1 MERAGKYVIPTR
13 VFTRVS
19 YRRSLYNEVNQ
30 KYMLFQLNIK
40 NIALITELNIEFE
53 EGLNVL
59 TGETGA
65 GKSIIIEAIDLILG
79 GYTTS
84 DLIRDGEISL
94 IVEGLFLLSPLE
106 KELINNLNPD
116 LKIVDEEG
124 TLLIRRE
131 VNKKGR
137 NKCWV
142 NQRLVNLSLL
152 QDIGNFLVDLH
163 GQHNHQSLLDTSK
176 HIDLM
181 DSLGGDKIIKHR
193 KELFEAY
200 RLWREKKKK
209 LFQLIRDR
217 EENLK
222 RIDFLKFQ
230 LEEID
235 KASLAKDEDKILEEE
250 EMVLRNVEKII
261 ETMEK
266 ANFIL
271 YEGGLEQSSVRDYLN
286 EVSKS
291 LGEIASLDRRIG
303 KMRDSLKEIGY
314 QLEDIINEIEK
325 YKDKIEL
332 NTQRLK
338 EVEGRLNLINSLK
351 SKYGST
357 IKEILQY
364 RHKIYQELEAINYSE
379 DEVENLREDINSLEN
394 KISDISH
401 NLSISRRKIADDL
414 EEMVVRELDDL
425 NMKRCQ
431 FKVSINHYEDDNG
444 IEINSKK
451 YKIGPKGIDDIEFMI
466 SPNVGEKMR
475 PLARIIS
482 GGEVSRI
489 MLALK
494 SILSEVDQVPTLIFD
509 EIDSGVGAR
518 LGEVIAQ
525 KLRNLSEKRQVICVT
540 HLPQIA
546 CRARRHFY
554 IEKYVLNNQ
563 TGIRL
568 NEMKGENQV
577 KEIARM
583 LDGSQMSDIT
593 IQHAQKMLNR

>member
-1 MERAGKYVIPTR
+1 M
-13 VFTRVS
+13 
-19 YRRSLYNEVNQ
+19 
-30 KYMLFQLNIK
+30 
-40 NIALITELNIEFE
+40 ALINELNIEFE

-79 GYTTS
+79 GYAAS
-84 DLIRDGEISL
+84 DLIRDGEDSL
-94 IVEGLFLLSPLE
+94 VVEGLFLLAPQE
-106 KELINNLNPD
+106 KELISNLNLD
-116 LKIVDEEG
+116 AEIIDGEG
-124 TLLIRRE
+124 DLLIRRE

-137 NKCWV
+137 NKCWI
-142 NQRLVNLSLL
+142 NQRLINLSTL
-152 QDIGNFLVDLH
+152 QEIGKFLVDLH
-163 GQHNHQSLLDTSK
+163 GQHNHQSLLDSSK

-181 DSLGGDKIIKHR
+181 DNLGGDKIIKYT
-193 KELFEAY
+193 KELSDNY
-200 RLWREKKKK
+200 RMWREKSKK

-235 KASLAKDEDKILEEE
+235 KASLVNDEDKVLEKE
-250 EMVLRNVEKII
+250 EMVLRNAEKII

-271 YEGGLEQSSVRDYLN
+271 YEGGLEQVSVRDSLS
-286 EVSKS
+286 EVSTD
-291 LGEIASLDRRIG
+291 LGEISSLDRRIE
-303 KMRDSLKEIGY
+303 KIRENLKEIGY
-314 QLEDIINEIEK
+314 QFDDIVNEIVK
-325 YKDKIEL
+325 YKDEIEL
-332 NTQRLK
+332 DSQKLK

-357 IKEILQY
+357 IEGILQY
-364 RHKIYQELEAINYSE
+364 RQKMYQELEDGDYSE
-379 DEVENLREDINSLEN
+379 DKVKKLKEEINSLEN
-394 KISDISH
+394 KISAISH
-401 NLSISRRKIADDL
+401 HLNVNRRKIAEDL
-414 EEMVVRELDDL
+414 EEMVIRELEDL
-425 NMKRCQ
+425 NMKKCQ
-431 FKVSINHYEDDNG
+431 FKVSINNYEDDNG
-444 IEINSKK
+444 IEVEGKK
-451 YKIGPKGIDDIEFMI
+451 YKVGPKGIDDIEFMI
-466 SPNVGEKMR
+466 SPNVGERLR
-475 PLARIIS
+475 PLARIVS

-525 KLRNLSEKRQVICVT
+525 KLRKLSKKRQVICVT

-546 CRARRHFY
+546 CRAGRHFY

-563 TGIRL
+563 TGIKL
-568 NEMKGENQV
+568 IEMRGEERV

-583 LDGSQMSDIT
+583 LDGSQMSEIT

>member
-1 MERAGKYVIPTR
+1 M
-13 VFTRVS
+13 
-19 YRRSLYNEVNQ
+19 
-30 KYMLFQLNIK
+30 
-40 NIALITELNIEFE
+40 ALIKELNIEFE

-79 GYTTS
+79 GYAAS
-84 DLIRDGEISL
+84 DLIRDGEDSL
-94 IVEGLFLLSPLE
+94 MVEGLFLLAPQE
-106 KELINNLNPD
+106 KELINNLNLD
-116 LKIVDEEG
+116 IEIVDKEG
-124 TLLIRRE
+124 ALLIRRE

-137 NKCWV
+137 SKCWV
-142 NQRLVNLSLL
+142 NQRLINLSTL
-152 QDIGNFLVDLH
+152 QEISTFLVDLH
-163 GQHNHQSLLDTSK
+163 GQHNHQSLLDPSK

-181 DSLGGDKIIKHR
+181 DNLGGDKIIKYR
-193 KELFEAY
+193 KELSDNY
-200 RLWREKKKK
+200 RMWREKSKK
-209 LFQLIRDR
+209 LFQLLKDK

-222 RIDFLKFQ
+222 KIDFLKFQ

-235 KASLAKDEDKILEEE
+235 KTSLVKGEDKVLEEE
-250 EMVLRNVEKII
+250 EMVLKNAEKII

-271 YEGGLEQSSVRDYLN
+271 YEGGAEQVSVRDSLN
-286 EVSKS
+286 EVSAD
-291 LGEIASLDRRIG
+291 LGEIASLDRRIEKIRENLKEVG
-303 KMRDSLKEIGY
+303 YQFEDIVNEIVKYKDEIDLDSRRLKEI
-314 QLEDIINEIEK
+314 
-325 YKDKIEL
+325 
-332 NTQRLK
+332 
-338 EVEGRLNLINSLK
+338 EGRLNLINSLK

-357 IKEILQY
+357 IEEILEY
-364 RHKIYQELEAINYSE
+364 RQKIYQELEVIDCSE
-379 DEVENLREDINSLEN
+379 DKLKKLNEEVDSLEDVIAA
-394 KISDISH
+394 IS
-401 NLSISRRKIADDL
+401 NQLSINRRKIADDL
-414 EEMVVRELDDL
+414 QKMVVRELEDL

-431 FKVSINHYEDDNG
+431 FKVSINNYKDDNG
-444 IEINSKK
+444 IEIEGKK
-451 YKIGPKGIDDIEFMI
+451 YKVGPKGVDDIEFMI
-466 SPNVGEKMR
+466 SPNVGEKLR
-475 PLARIIS
+475 PLARIVS

-525 KLRNLSEKRQVICVT
+525 KLKALSQKRQVICVT

-546 CRARRHFY
+546 CRAGKHFY
-554 IEKYVLNNQ
+554 IEKYILNNQ

-568 NEMKGENQV
+568 KEMEGEERV

-583 LDGSQMSDIT
+583 LDGSQMGEIT

>member
-1 MERAGKYVIPTR
+1 
-13 VFTRVS
+13 
-19 YRRSLYNEVNQ
+19 
-30 KYMLFQLNIK
+30 MLFQLNLK
-40 NIALITELNIEFE
+40 NIALIKELNIEFD

-65 GKSIIIEAIDLILG
+65 GKSIIIEAINLILG
-79 GYTTS
+79 SHTTI
-84 DLIRDGEISL
+84 DLIRLGEDSL
-94 IVEGLFLLSPLE
+94 VVEGLFLLSPNE
-106 KELINNLNPD
+106 KMAINNLNPD
-116 LKIVDEEG
+116 LEIVDDEG

-137 NKCWV
+137 NKCWI

-176 HIDLM
+176 HIDLI
-181 DSLGGDKIIKHR
+181 DNLGGDKIARYR
-193 KELFEAY
+193 KELFNAY
-200 RLWREKKKK
+200 RLWREKKKR
-209 LFQLIRDR
+209 LSQLIEDR

-222 RIDFLKFQ
+222 HIDFLKFQ

-235 KASLAKDEDKILEEE
+235 KASLTKDEDKILEEE
-250 EMVLRNVEKII
+250 EMVLRNAEKIV

-271 YEGGLEQSSVRDYLN
+271 YEGRVEHPSIRDSLN
-286 EVSKS
+286 EVSKN
-291 LGEIASLDRRIG
+291 LGEIASLDRRIE
-303 KMRDSLKEIGY
+303 KMKEALKEIVY
-314 QLEDIINEIEK
+314 QLEDLVNEIEK

-332 NTQRLK
+332 DTPRLK
-338 EVEGRLNLINSLK
+338 EVEGRLDLINNLK

-357 IKEILQY
+357 IEEILRY
-364 RHKIYQELEAINYSE
+364 RQKIYQELMAIDYCANEIESLR
-379 DEVENLREDINSLEN
+379 VEINSLEN
-394 KISDISH
+394 KVSDISH
-401 NLSISRRKIADDL
+401 NLSLERRKIAENL
-414 EEMVVRELDDL
+414 EEMVVRELEDL
-425 NMKRCQ
+425 NMKKCQ
-431 FKVSINHYEDDNG
+431 FKVSLNHYQDDEG
-444 IEINSKK
+444 IKINNRK

-466 SPNVGEKMR
+466 SPNVGEKLR
-475 PLARIIS
+475 PLARIVS

-494 SILSEVDQVPTLIFD
+494 SILSEVDQVSTLIFD

-525 KLRNLSEKRQVICVT
+525 KLRNISERRQIICVT

-546 CRARRHFY
+546 CRAKKHLY
-554 IEKYVLNNQ
+554 IEKYVRENK
-563 TGIRL
+563 TEIRV
-568 NEMKGENQV
+568 EEIKGEDRV

-583 LDGSQMSDIT
+583 LDGNQMSEIT
-593 IQHAQKMLNR
+593 IRHAQKMLER

>member
-1 MERAGKYVIPTR
+1 M
-13 VFTRVS
+13 
-19 YRRSLYNEVNQ
+19 
-30 KYMLFQLNIK
+30 
-40 NIALITELNIEFE
+40 ALIKELNIEFE

-79 GYTTS
+79 GYAAS
-84 DLIRDGEISL
+84 DLIRDGEDSL
-94 IVEGLFLLSPLE
+94 MVEGLFLLAPQE
-106 KELINNLNPD
+106 KELINNLNLD
-116 LKIVDEEG
+116 IEIVDKEG
-124 TLLIRRE
+124 ALLIRRE

-137 NKCWV
+137 SKCWV
-142 NQRLVNLSLL
+142 NQRLINLSTL
-152 QDIGNFLVDLH
+152 QEISTFLVDLH
-163 GQHNHQSLLDTSK
+163 GQHNHQSLLDPSK

-181 DSLGGDKIIKHR
+181 DNLGGDKIIKYR
-193 KELFEAY
+193 KELSDNY
-200 RLWREKKKK
+200 RMWREKSKK
-209 LFQLIRDR
+209 LFQLLKDK

-222 RIDFLKFQ
+222 KIDFLKFQ

-235 KASLAKDEDKILEEE
+235 KTSLVKGEDKVLEEE
-250 EMVLRNVEKII
+250 EMVLKNAEKII

-271 YEGGLEQSSVRDYLN
+271 CEGGPEQVSVRDSLN
-286 EVSKS
+286 EVSAD
-291 LGEIASLDRRIG
+291 LGEIASLDRRIEKIRENLKEVG
-303 KMRDSLKEIGY
+303 YQFEDIVNEIVKYKDEIDLDSRRLKEI
-314 QLEDIINEIEK
+314 
-325 YKDKIEL
+325 
-332 NTQRLK
+332 
-338 EVEGRLNLINSLK
+338 EGRLNLINSLK

-357 IKEILQY
+357 IEEILEY
-364 RHKIYQELEAINYSE
+364 RQKIYQELEVIDCSE
-379 DEVENLREDINSLEN
+379 DKLKKLNEEVDSLEDVIAA
-394 KISDISH
+394 IS
-401 NLSISRRKIADDL
+401 NQLSINRRKIADDL
-414 EEMVVRELDDL
+414 QKMVVRELEDL

-431 FKVSINHYEDDNG
+431 FKVSINNYKDDNG
-444 IEINSKK
+444 IEIEGKK
-451 YKIGPKGIDDIEFMI
+451 YKVGPKGVDNIEFMI
-466 SPNVGEKMR
+466 SPNVGEKLR
-475 PLARIIS
+475 PLARIVS

-525 KLRNLSEKRQVICVT
+525 KLKALSQKRQVICVT

-546 CRARRHFY
+546 CRAGKHFY
-554 IEKYVLNNQ
+554 IEKYILNNQ

-568 NEMKGENQV
+568 KEMEGEERV

-583 LDGSQMSDIT
+583 LDGSQMGEIT

>member
-1 MERAGKYVIPTR
+1 M
-13 VFTRVS
+13 
-19 YRRSLYNEVNQ
+19 
-30 KYMLFQLNIK
+30 
-40 NIALITELNIEFE
+40 ALIKELNIEFE

-79 GYTTS
+79 GSNAT
-84 DLIRDGEISL
+84 DLIRDGEDSL
-94 IVEGLFLLSPLE
+94 VVEGLFLLAPQE
-106 KELINNLNPD
+106 KELMDNLNLD
-116 LKIVDEEG
+116 GEIVDEEG
-124 TLLIRRE
+124 ALLIRRE

-137 NKCWV
+137 NKCWI
-142 NQRLVNLSLL
+142 NQRLINLSTL
-152 QDIGNFLVDLH
+152 QEIGTFLVDLH
-163 GQHNHQSLLDTSK
+163 GQHNHQSLLDSSK

-181 DSLGGDKIIKHR
+181 DNLGGDKIIKYR
-193 KELFEAY
+193 KELSDNY
-200 RLWREKKKK
+200 RIWRDKSKK

-235 KASLAKDEDKILEEE
+235 KASLVKDEDRVLEEE
-250 EMVLRNVEKII
+250 EMVLRNAEKII

-271 YEGGLEQSSVRDYLN
+271 YEGGSEQVSVRDSLS
-286 EVSKS
+286 EVSTD
-291 LGEIASLDRRIG
+291 LGEISSLDRRIE
-303 KMRDSLKEIGY
+303 KIRENLKEIGY
-314 QLEDIINEIEK
+314 QFEDIVNEIVK
-325 YKDKIEL
+325 YKDEIEL
-332 NTQRLK
+332 DSQKLK

-357 IKEILQY
+357 VEEILEY
-364 RHKIYQELEAINYSE
+364 RQKIYQGLEDIDYSE
-379 DEVENLREDINSLEN
+379 DKVKKLKEELDSLEN
-394 KISDISH
+394 KISAISH
-401 NLSISRRKIADDL
+401 HLNVNRRKIAEDL
-414 EEMVVRELDDL
+414 EEMVIKELEDL
-425 NMKRCQ
+425 NMKKCQ
-431 FKVSINHYEDDNG
+431 FKVSINNYEDDNG
-444 IEINSKK
+444 IEIEGKK
-451 YKIGPKGIDDIEFMI
+451 YKIGPRGIDDIEFMI
-466 SPNVGEKMR
+466 SPNVGERLR
-475 PLARIIS
+475 PLARIVS

-525 KLRNLSEKRQVICVT
+525 KLKALSKKRQVICVT

-546 CRARRHFY
+546 CRAGRHFY
-554 IEKYVLNNQ
+554 IEKYILNNQ
-563 TGIRL
+563 TGITL
-568 NEMKGENQV
+568 KEMEGEERV

-583 LDGSQMSDIT
+583 LDGSQMSEIT

>member
-1 MERAGKYVIPTR
+1 M
-13 VFTRVS
+13 
-19 YRRSLYNEVNQ
+19 
-30 KYMLFQLNIK
+30 
-40 NIALITELNIEFE
+40 ALIKEINIEFE
-53 EGLNVL
+53 EELNVL

-79 GYTTS
+79 GYAAS
-84 DLIRDGEISL
+84 DLIRNGEDSL
-94 IVEGLFLLSPLE
+94 MVEALFLLTPQE
-106 KELINNLNPD
+106 KELINNLNSD
-116 LKIVDEEG
+116 IEIVDG
-124 TLLIRRE
+124 QGVLLIRRE

-137 NKCWV
+137 NKCLI
-142 NQRLVNLSLL
+142 NQRLINLSTL
-152 QDIGNFLVDLH
+152 QEIGTFLVDLH
-163 GQHNHQSLLDTSK
+163 GQHNHQSLLDPTK

-181 DSLGGDKIIKHR
+181 DNLGGDKMIKHR
-193 KELFEAY
+193 KELFGNY
-200 RLWREKKKK
+200 RRWREKSKK
-209 LFQLIRDR
+209 LFQLLKDK

-222 RIDFLKFQ
+222 KMDFLKFQ

-235 KASLAKDEDKILEEE
+235 KTSLVKDEDKALEEE
-250 EMVLRNVEKII
+250 EMVLKNAEKII

-271 YEGGLEQSSVRDYLN
+271 YEGGLEQSSVRDSLN
-286 EVSKS
+286 EVSVD
-291 LGEIASLDRRIG
+291 LGEIASLDRRIE
-303 KMRDSLKEIGY
+303 KIRENLKEVGY
-314 QLEDIINEIEK
+314 QFEDIVSEIVK
-325 YKDKIEL
+325 YKDEIDLDSQK
-332 NTQRLK
+332 LK

-357 IKEILQY
+357 IEEILEY
-364 RHKIYQELEAINYSE
+364 RQKIYQELEAVDYSE
-379 DEVENLREDINSLEN
+379 DKLEKLKEEVNSLEDI
-394 KISDISH
+394 ISTISH
-401 NLSISRRKIADDL
+401 NLNINRRKIAEDL
-414 EEMVVRELDDL
+414 QKMVVRELEDL

-431 FKVSINHYEDDNG
+431 FEVSINSYEDDNG
-444 IEINSKK
+444 IEIDGKK

-466 SPNVGEKMR
+466 SPNVGERLR
-475 PLARIIS
+475 PLARIVS

-525 KLRNLSEKRQVICVT
+525 KLKALSRKRQVICVT

-546 CRARRHFY
+546 CKAERHFY
-554 IEKYVLNNQ
+554 IEKYILNNQ

-568 NEMKGENQV
+568 KEMEGEERV

-583 LDGSQMSDIT
+583 LDGSQMSEIT
-593 IQHAQKMLNR
+593 IRHAQKMLER

>member
-1 MERAGKYVIPTR
+1 
-13 VFTRVS
+13 
-19 YRRSLYNEVNQ
+19 
-30 KYMLFQLNIK
+30 MLFQLNIK
-40 NIALITELNIEFE
+40 NMALIKELNIEFE

-79 GYTTS
+79 GYAAS
-84 DLIRDGEISL
+84 DLIRDGEDSL
-94 IVEGLFLLSPLE
+94 MVEGLFLLAPQE
-106 KELINNLNPD
+106 KELINNLNLD
-116 LKIVDEEG
+116 IEIVDKEG
-124 TLLIRRE
+124 ALLIRRE

-137 NKCWV
+137 SKCWV
-142 NQRLVNLSLL
+142 NQRLINLSTL
-152 QDIGNFLVDLH
+152 QEISTFLVDLH
-163 GQHNHQSLLDTSK
+163 GQHNHQSLLDPSK

-181 DSLGGDKIIKHR
+181 DNLGGDKIIKYR
-193 KELFEAY
+193 KELSDNY
-200 RLWREKKKK
+200 RMWREKSKK
-209 LFQLIRDR
+209 LFQLLKDK

-222 RIDFLKFQ
+222 KIDFLKFQ

-235 KASLAKDEDKILEEE
+235 KTSLVKGEDKVLEEE
-250 EMVLRNVEKII
+250 EMVLKNAEKII

-271 YEGGLEQSSVRDYLN
+271 YEGGAEQVSVRDSLN
-286 EVSKS
+286 EVSAD
-291 LGEIASLDRRIG
+291 LGEIASLDRRIEKIRENLKEVG
-303 KMRDSLKEIGY
+303 YQFEDIVNEIVKYKDEIDLDSRRLKEI
-314 QLEDIINEIEK
+314 
-325 YKDKIEL
+325 
-332 NTQRLK
+332 
-338 EVEGRLNLINSLK
+338 EGRLNLINSLK

-357 IKEILQY
+357 IEEILEY
-364 RHKIYQELEAINYSE
+364 RQKIYQELEVIDCSE
-379 DEVENLREDINSLEN
+379 DKLEKLNEEVDSLEDVIAA
-394 KISDISH
+394 IS
-401 NLSISRRKIADDL
+401 NQLSINRRKIADDL
-414 EEMVVRELDDL
+414 QKMVVRELEDL

-431 FKVSINHYEDDNG
+431 FKVSINSYKDDNG
-444 IEINSKK
+444 IEIEGEK
-451 YKIGPKGIDDIEFMI
+451 YKVGPKGVDDIEFMI
-466 SPNVGEKMR
+466 SPNVGEKLR
-475 PLARIIS
+475 PLARIVS

-525 KLRNLSEKRQVICVT
+525 KLKALSKKRQVICVT

-546 CRARRHFY
+546 CRAGKHFY
-554 IEKYVLNNQ
+554 IEKYMLNNQ

-568 NEMKGENQV
+568 REMEGEERV

-583 LDGSQMSDIT
+583 LDGSEMGEIT

>member
-1 MERAGKYVIPTR
+1 M
-13 VFTRVS
+13 
-19 YRRSLYNEVNQ
+19 
-30 KYMLFQLNIK
+30 
-40 NIALITELNIEFE
+40 ALIKELNIEFE

-79 GYTTS
+79 GYAAS
-84 DLIRDGEISL
+84 DLIRDGEDSL
-94 IVEGLFLLSPLE
+94 MVEGLFLLTPQE
-106 KELINNLNPD
+106 KELINNLNSD
-116 LKIVDEEG
+116 IEIVDGEG
-124 TLLIRRE
+124 VLLIRRE

-137 NKCWV
+137 NKCWI
-142 NQRLVNLSLL
+142 NQRLINLSTL
-152 QDIGNFLVDLH
+152 QEIGTFLVDLH
-163 GQHNHQSLLDTSK
+163 GQHNHQSLLDPTK

-181 DSLGGDKIIKHR
+181 DNLGGDKIIKHR
-193 KELFEAY
+193 KELFDNY
-200 RLWREKKKK
+200 RRWREKSKK
-209 LFQLIRDR
+209 LFQLLKDK

-222 RIDFLKFQ
+222 KIDFLKFQ

-235 KASLAKDEDKILEEE
+235 KTSLVKDEDKALEEE
-250 EMVLRNVEKII
+250 EMVLKNAEKII

-271 YEGGLEQSSVRDYLN
+271 YEGGLEQSSVRDSLN
-286 EVSKS
+286 EVSVD
-291 LGEIASLDRRIG
+291 LGEIASLDRRIE
-303 KMRDSLKEIGY
+303 KIRENLKEVGY
-314 QLEDIINEIEK
+314 QFEDIVNEIVK
-325 YKDKIEL
+325 YKDGVDLDSQK
-332 NTQRLK
+332 LK

-357 IKEILQY
+357 IEEILEY
-364 RHKIYQELEAINYSE
+364 RQKIYQELEAVDYSE
-379 DEVENLREDINSLEN
+379 DKLEKLKEEVNSLEDI
-394 KISDISH
+394 ISTISH
-401 NLSISRRKIADDL
+401 NLNINRRKIADDL
-414 EEMVVRELDDL
+414 QKMVVRELEDL

-431 FKVSINHYEDDNG
+431 FEVSINSYEDDNG
-444 IEINSKK
+444 IEIDGKK

-466 SPNVGEKMR
+466 SPNVGERLR
-475 PLARIIS
+475 PLARIVS

-525 KLRNLSEKRQVICVT
+525 KLKALSKKRQVICVT

-546 CRARRHFY
+546 CRAERHFY
-554 IEKYVLNNQ
+554 IEKYILNNQ
-563 TGIRL
+563 TGIKL
-568 NEMKGENQV
+568 KEMEGEERV

-583 LDGSQMSDIT
+583 LDGSQMSEIT
-593 IQHAQKMLNR
+593 IRHAQKMLDR

>member
-1 MERAGKYVIPTR
+1 M
-13 VFTRVS
+13 
-19 YRRSLYNEVNQ
+19 
-30 KYMLFQLNIK
+30 
-40 NIALITELNIEFE
+40 ALIKELNIEFE
-53 EGLNVL
+53 EELNVL

-79 GYTTS
+79 GYAAS
-84 DLIRDGEISL
+84 DLIRNGEDSL
-94 IVEGLFLLSPLE
+94 MVEALFLLTPQE
-106 KELINNLNPD
+106 KELINNLNSD
-116 LKIVDEEG
+116 IEIVDG
-124 TLLIRRE
+124 QGVLLIRRE

-137 NKCWV
+137 NKCLI
-142 NQRLVNLSLL
+142 NQRLINLSTL
-152 QDIGNFLVDLH
+152 QEIGTFLVDLH
-163 GQHNHQSLLDTSK
+163 GQHNHQSLLDPTK

-181 DSLGGDKIIKHR
+181 DNLGGDKMIKHR
-193 KELFEAY
+193 KELFDNY
-200 RLWREKKKK
+200 RRWREKSKK
-209 LFQLIRDR
+209 LFQLLKDK

-222 RIDFLKFQ
+222 KMDFLKFQ

-235 KASLAKDEDKILEEE
+235 KTSLVKDEDKALEEE
-250 EMVLRNVEKII
+250 EMVLKNAEKII

-271 YEGGLEQSSVRDYLN
+271 YEGGLEQSSVRDSLN
-286 EVSKS
+286 EVSVD
-291 LGEIASLDRRIG
+291 LGEIASLDRRIE
-303 KMRDSLKEIGY
+303 KIRENLKEVGY
-314 QLEDIINEIEK
+314 QFEDIVSEIVK
-325 YKDKIEL
+325 YKDEIDLDSQK
-332 NTQRLK
+332 LK

-357 IKEILQY
+357 IEEILEY
-364 RHKIYQELEAINYSE
+364 RQKIYQELEAVDYSE
-379 DEVENLREDINSLEN
+379 DKLEKLKEEVNSLEDI
-394 KISDISH
+394 ISTISH
-401 NLSISRRKIADDL
+401 NLNINRRKIAEDL
-414 EEMVVRELDDL
+414 QKMVVRELEDL

-431 FKVSINHYEDDNG
+431 FEVSINSYEDDNG
-444 IEINSKK
+444 IEIDGKK

-466 SPNVGEKMR
+466 SPNVGERLR
-475 PLARIIS
+475 PLARIVS

-525 KLRNLSEKRQVICVT
+525 KLKALSRKRQVICVT

-546 CRARRHFY
+546 CKAERHFY
-554 IEKYVLNNQ
+554 IEKYILNNQ

-568 NEMKGENQV
+568 KEMEGEERV

-583 LDGSQMSDIT
+583 LDGSQMSEIT
-593 IQHAQKMLNR
+593 IRHAQKMLER